1 MNYRG
6 LLYKYYTTAFDNV
19 NLFDTFSFQE
29 IEKLFL
35 ENQRQILDTNLWRV
49 EDTLNRDSFIKK
61 DLGEKYYFE
70 KGSLYPKDGE
80 SGSFKPDLTG
90 KTVSKETYYNG
101 KVVYLSVPREII
113 NKYQTGCLHNT
124 NINVIRQYV
133 NEVEEKNGDFKEV
146 ANKYKTIYGSTALSD
161 FSTLWYNSIKNDGIM
176 HPGFYFDSKFLS
188 RGTHKS
194 YLGAMAGYDFAF
206 FHTYEKDKFTLTSD
220 LSDSGRKY
228 FCNDHIRLEV
238 DIKNK
243 RIDYYLDSSNKFI
256 GKLKV

>member
-49 EDTLNRDSFIKK
+49 EDTLNRNSFIKK
-61 DLGEKYYFE
+61 DLGKKYYFE
-70 KGSLYPKDGE
+70 KGSLYPIDTNH
-80 SGSFKPDLTG
+80 GSYKPDFTS

-101 KVVYLSVPREII
+101 KGVFLSIPREII
-113 NKYQTGCLHNT
+113 NKYQTGCLHNS
-124 NINVIRQYV
+124 NINVVRQYV

-161 FSTLWYNSIKNDGIM
+161 FSSEWYTSMKNDGMM
-176 HPGFYFDSKFLS
+176 HPPFYFDSKFLA
-188 RGTHKS
+188 RGTHRS

-206 FHTYEKDKFTLTSD
+206 FHTYQNDKFTLISD
-220 LSDSGRKY
+220 ISGSGRKY